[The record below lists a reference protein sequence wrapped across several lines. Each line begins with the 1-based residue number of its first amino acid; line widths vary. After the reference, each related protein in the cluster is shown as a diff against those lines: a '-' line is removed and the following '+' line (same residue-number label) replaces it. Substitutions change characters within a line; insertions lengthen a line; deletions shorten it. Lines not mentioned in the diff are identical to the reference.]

1 MSPGSILPSRRIR
14 LPYLLPLLLLTAG
27 CVELTVEQQRELGI
41 PLNTVIGASARAQT
55 DPEGTDPVILNT
67 LFDLLR
73 ISDKIKPDLAQAVG
87 TPFGD
92 MLSVGSPTGYV
103 LRNRHL
109 HPGVPLAEALAQ
121 KKDPAMHERL
131 VELARW
137 ERSDEVRS
145 TALVALALMRNEKDL
160 FIFQEAVAHL
170 NSSVRFGTME
180 ALRVWGHPEKAKVIL
195 KAAAENDVQPLLRV
209 YAAAGM
215 AQLKDPDGLV
225 KLRAFLESSDWMLRA
240 MAARYIGDFGEAK
253 DYELMLNRIDR
264 EQTNDFVMAEH
275 CIAALKLFA
284 KQEP

>member
-1 MSPGSILPSRRIR
+1 MKPGSIAPL
-14 LPYLLPLLLLTAG
+14 LLPLVFFAAG
-27 CVELTVEQQRELGI
+27 CVELTIKQQAELGI
-41 PLNTVIGASARAQT
+41 PPSTVIGASGPRT
-55 DPEGTDPVILNT
+55 ELTGTDPFILNT
-67 LFDLLR
+67 LFDLLK
-73 ISDKIKPDLAQAVG
+73 ISDRIKPDLSKVSG
-87 TPFGD
+87 TPFGE
-92 MLSVGSPTGYV
+92 LLGVGSPNGYA

-121 KKDPAMHERL
+121 KKDPAMHARL

-145 TALVALALMRNEKDL
+145 TALVALALMQNEKDHH
-160 FIFQEAVAHL
+160 IFQEAVAHL

-195 KAAAENDVQPLLRV
+195 KAAAENDVQPLLQV

-215 AQLKDPDGLV
+215 AQFEDPDGLV
-225 KLRAFLESSDWMLRA
+225 KLRAFLDSTDWMVRA

-264 EQTNDFVMAEH
+264 EQTNDFVIAEH

-284 KQEP
+284 KQEPQ

>member
-1 MSPGSILPSRRIR
+1 MKPGSIVPFF
-14 LPYLLPLLLLTAG
+14 LPLLFLAAG

-41 PLNTVIGASARAQT
+41 PLNTVIGSSFGAQAE
-55 DPEGTDPVILNT
+55 PEGTDPVILNA
-67 LFDLLR
+67 LFDLLK
-73 ISDKIKPDLAQAVG
+73 ISDKIKPDLTNVAG
-87 TPFGD
+87 TSFGD
-92 MLSVGSPTGYV
+92 MLSVGSPNGYV
-103 LRNRHL
+103 LRNRYL
-109 HPGVPLAEALAQ
+109 HPGVPLAEALAL
-121 KKDPAMHERL
+121 KRDPAMRERL

-145 TALVALALMRNEKDL
+145 TALVALALMHDEKDL
-160 FIFQEAVAHL
+160 LIFKEAVAHV

-180 ALRVWGHPEKAKVIL
+180 ALRVWGHPEHAKVIL
-195 KAAAENDVQPLLRV
+195 KAAAENDIQPLLRV

-225 KLRAFLESSDWMLRA
+225 KLRAFLTSSDWMLRA

-284 KQEP
+284 KQEPP